1 MNDFFADEKSAI
13 VTSDRVLYTPSSF
26 ARDSLLHLQE
36 IGRLTAKKPHV
47 SARDAL
53 ESYLFILVEKGEGNL
68 TYEGK
73 TYPLKAGSCV
83 FIDCRRAYSHATSK
97 NHPWTLC
104 WCHFDGPTLAR
115 IYEKY
120 RERGGRTVFEPEN
133 LQELQSTWEGLF
145 ALAKGTDYVRDMKIN
160 EGLSSLLTLL
170 MEESW
175 HPEEAEEMASKQRLV
190 VPVKAYLDENYSK
203 KISLDEL
210 STKFFIN
217 KYYLTRV
224 FKKQYGQSVNTY
236 LLNVRITHAK
246 QLLRF
251 TDKTVEEIG
260 SECGLGALHYFSRVF
275 HEVEGL
281 SPSRYRDQWK
291 KSI

>member
-1 MNDFFADEKSAI
+1 MNDFFTDEKAAVVI
-13 VTSDRVLYTPSSF
+13 SDRVLYTPSSF

-53 ESYLFILVEKGEGNL
+53 ESYLFILVENGEGSL

-73 TYPLKAGSCV
+73 SYSLSTGSCV
-83 FIDCRRAYSHATSK
+83 FIDCRRAYSHATSPG
-97 NHPWTLC
+97 NPWTLC

-115 IYEKY
+115 VYDKY
-120 RERGGRTVFEPEN
+120 RERGGRTVFVPEN
-133 LQELQSTWEGLF
+133 AEAFQSLWRSLF
-145 ALAKGTDYVRDMKIN
+145 ELAKGTEYVRDMKIN

-175 HPEEAEEMASKQRLV
+175 HPEEAEDMASKERLV
-190 VPVKAYLDENYSK
+190 VPVKTYLDENYSR

-210 STKFFIN
+210 SAKFFIN

-224 FKKQYGQSVNTY
+224 FKKQYGLSVNTY

-251 TDKTVEEIG
+251 TEKTVEEIG
-260 SECGLGALHYFSRVF
+260 RECGLGALHYFSRVF
-275 HEVEGL
+275 HEVEGV
-281 SPSRYRDQWK
+281 SPSRYREQWK

>member
-13 VTSDRVLYTPSSF
+13 VTSDRVLYTPSAF

-73 TYPLKAGSCV
+73 TYPLNAGSCV

-104 WCHFDGPTLAR
+104 WCHFDGPTLSR

-133 LQELQSTWEGLF
+133 LQGFRASWEALF

-160 EGLSSLLTLL
+160 EGLGSLLTLL

-190 VPVKAYLDENYSK
+190 VSVKAYLDDNYPR
-203 KISLDEL
+203 KITLDEL
-210 STKFFIN
+210 SAKFFIN
-217 KYYLTRV
+217 K
-224 FKKQYGQSVNTY
+224 
-236 LLNVRITHAK
+236 
-246 QLLRF
+246 
-251 TDKTVEEIG
+251 
-260 SECGLGALHYFSRVF
+260 
-275 HEVEGL
+275 
-281 SPSRYRDQWK
+281 
-291 KSI
+291 